1 MNQSV
6 SLPIIEILLS
16 IVQYIVV
23 ISFVIMISQIIWTLF
38 TIYREKLNIN
48 IEEDNEYDQSP
59 NESE

>member
-23 ISFVIMISQIIWTLF
+23 ISFVIMIGQITWTLF